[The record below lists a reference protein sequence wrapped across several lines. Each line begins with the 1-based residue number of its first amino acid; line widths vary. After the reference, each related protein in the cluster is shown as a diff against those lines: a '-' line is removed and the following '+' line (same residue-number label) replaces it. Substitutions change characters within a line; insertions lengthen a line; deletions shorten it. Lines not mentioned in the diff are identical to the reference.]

1 MRPLRQTVWTALF
14 VAVLAIG
21 VMLACAGQA
30 LAHAALIRAEP
41 ADGAVL
47 PRAPAQV
54 RLTFNEPVSPLV
66 LRLVAPNGSV
76 MALPRVASDGTALVV
91 TLPEARGDGSYV
103 LSWRVASEDGHPV
116 GGTVLFSVGA
126 PSSGPAP
133 VEHVNSSVRTAIWLT
148 RFILFVGLFIG
159 VGGAAFGGLIAPL
172 PRPAERLAQ
181 VAMLGGLVA
190 ASVSVWLQG
199 LDALGAPWPAIIA
212 GATWR
217 TGYSTAYGTTAFL
230 AIVALLL
237 GLQSLRLRFQARAVL
252 SGLALGTVGLAL
264 AASGHA
270 SAAAPRWLT
279 GPAVFLHAGGVAFW
293 LGSLVPLA
301 FLLRSTESTEALAR
315 FSRFI
320 RFAVAAIV
328 ASGIV
333 LGAVQ
338 LGWPSPAWL
347 SPYGAVLL
355 AKLMLLAALFGLA
368 AYNRFRL
375 TAPALA
381 GDGVAQGRMRRSL
394 VAEIAVAV
402 LILAAVALWR
412 FTPPP
417 RALAETAAAP
427 AYLHIHT
434 PSAMADLTVTPGR
447 AGPVTASVVLQS
459 GEFGPLAAKEVTLE
473 LANPALGIE
482 PIQRQ
487 ARLVGEGPWQT
498 DSFAIP
504 ASGRWQVKIEV
515 LVSDFD
521 RVTLEGTLDIG
532 R

>member
-1 MRPLRQTVWTALF
+1 
-14 VAVLAIG
+14 
-21 VMLACAGQA
+21 
-30 LAHAALIRAEP
+30 
-41 ADGAVL
+41 
-47 PRAPAQV
+47 
-54 RLTFNEPVSPLV
+54 
-66 LRLVAPNGSV
+66 
-76 MALPRVASDGTALVV
+76 
-91 TLPEARGDGSYV
+91 
-103 LSWRVASEDGHPV
+103 
-116 GGTVLFSVGA
+116 
-126 PSSGPAP
+126 
-133 VEHVNSSVRTAIWLT
+133 
-148 RFILFVGLFIG
+148 
-159 VGGAAFGGLIAPL
+159 
-172 PRPAERLAQ
+172 
-181 VAMLGGLVA
+181 
-190 ASVSVWLQG
+190 
-199 LDALGAPWPAIIA
+199 
-212 GATWR
+212 
-217 TGYSTAYGTTAFL
+217 
-230 AIVALLL
+230 
-237 GLQSLRLRFQARAVL
+237 L
-252 SGLALGTVGLAL
+252 SGLALGIVGLAL

-279 GPAVFLHAGGVAFW
+279 GPAVFGHAVGVAFW

-333 LGAVQ
+333 LGAIQ
-338 LGWPSPAWL
+338 LGWPSAAWI

-355 AKLMLLAALFGLA
+355 TKLVLLAALFGLA

-381 GDGVAQGRMRRSL
+381 GDSVAQGRMRRSV
-394 VAEIAVAV
+394 VAEIAIA
-402 LILAAVALWR
+402 LMILAVVALWR

-417 RALAETAAAP
+417 RVLAETAAAP

-482 PIQRQ
+482 PIRRS

-515 LVSDFD
+515 LVTDFD